1 MPYWS
6 NPPLLTFD
14 IWALWHSGVSAQM
27 SKIKNDGLDQ
37 YGIERFK
44 QQLFG
49 TASTEEIK
57 HTQSELTNTKYVFV
71 SVKCILPHNVQIG
84 QHC

>member
-1 MPYWS
+1 
-6 NPPLLTFD
+6 
-14 IWALWHSGVSAQM
+14 M

-37 YGIERFK
+37 YGTEPFK